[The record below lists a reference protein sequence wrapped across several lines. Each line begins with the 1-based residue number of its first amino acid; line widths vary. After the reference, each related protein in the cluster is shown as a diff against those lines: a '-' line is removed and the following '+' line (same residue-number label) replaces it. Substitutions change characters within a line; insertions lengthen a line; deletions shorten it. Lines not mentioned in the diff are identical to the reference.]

1 MITQKIQKA
10 FFKVSDFISW
20 QKSDILILTPKFQR
34 RSVWKK
40 GAKSYLIDTIV
51 RGLPI
56 PIIFMRDYRTTPDQI
71 EPIKEV
77 VDGQQRLR
85 TVISFVTPHLLK
97 DFDKER
103 DAFSIQKNHN
113 KDLAGKPFK
122 DLDDESKEAI
132 LNYTFDVHVLPSS
145 VDDRDIVRIFRRM
158 NSTSYALKKQ
168 ELRNA
173 NFYGDFKTSVYQ
185 SAAEQLERWRKW
197 KTFTEDEIAR
207 MDEVELVS
215 ECYLMIKEGKISGKS
230 ASKLDKAYEKYDETF
245 EGKTHIE
252 SRFRTIMDVADA
264 NFAKDLPE
272 FIFLDRRVLFTFL
285 AFIYDLVFG
294 LDAPIRRSLKAR
306 LLTPLQIAA
315 IKVASKRIKN
325 RTADK
330 AILEA
335 TDRRTTNPK
344 ERSLLFNYLKKSIKG
359 A

>member
-20 QKSDILILTPKFQR
+20 QKSDILILSPSFQR

-85 TVISFVTPHLLK
+85 TVISFVAPHLLK
-97 DFDKER
+97 DFNKER
-103 DAFSIQKNHN
+103 DAFTIQKNHN
-113 KDLAGKPFK
+113 KDLADKSFK
-122 DLDDESKEAI
+122 NLDSESKEAI

-158 NSTSYALKKQ
+158 NSTNYALKKQ

-185 SAAEQLERWRKW
+185 SAAEQLERWRRW
-197 KTFTEDEIAR
+197 KTFTEDNISR

-215 ECYLMIKEGKISGKS
+215 ECYLMMIEGKISGKS
-230 ASKLDKAYEKYDETF
+230 ASKLDKIYEKYDETL
-245 EGKTHIE
+245 EGKEHIE
-252 SRFRTIMDVADA
+252 NRFRTIMDVIDE
-264 NFAKDLPE
+264 NYSKDLPE
-272 FIFLDRRVLFTFL
+272 FSFLDRRVIYTFL

-294 LDAPIRRSLKAR
+294 LDTPIRRSVKAR
-306 LLTPLQIAA
+306 STTPGQIAA
-315 IKVASKRIKN
+315 IKLASKRIKN

-330 AILEA
+330 EILEA

-344 ERSLLFNYLKKSIKG
+344 ERLLLFNYLKKSIKG
-359 A
+359 V